1 MAMAMPGMDDL
12 PDLSGSAFTFDMDTR
27 GGMLRFIE
35 TEGLPDDA
43 GLSLE
48 SMFGESNYYVLPEE
62 EVGPGDSWT
71 LDAPMSLPMGPDG
84 TVSMDVEL
92 VYTFVSLEGS
102 RATLSF
108 EGPIDMNLDVGGV
121 GMSGSG
127 TMTGT
132 TVVNLAEGRYQSQTS
147 RMNLDMS
154 MAGMTMKSNSTT
166 TLELM
171 PDP

>member
-1 MAMAMPGMDDL
+1 M
-12 PDLSGSAFTFDMDTR
+12 
-27 GGMLRFIE
+27 
-35 TEGLPDDA
+35 
-43 GLSLE
+43 
-48 SMFGESNYYVLPEE
+48 
-62 EVGPGDSWT
+62 
-71 LDAPMSLPMGPDG
+71 
-84 TVSMDVEL
+84 
-92 VYTFVSLEGS
+92 YTFVSLEGS